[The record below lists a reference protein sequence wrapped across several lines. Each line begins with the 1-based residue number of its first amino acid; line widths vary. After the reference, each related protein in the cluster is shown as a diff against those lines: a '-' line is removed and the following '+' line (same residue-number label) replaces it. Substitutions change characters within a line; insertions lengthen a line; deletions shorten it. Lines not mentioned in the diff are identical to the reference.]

1 MTSLHNA
8 HLMRPGIEFDA
19 GRHHRAKLGFVLLS
33 MEQTIESDMM
43 RLAPEGVGVHFT
55 RATMPNQVTAA
66 NLAEMIDEMS
76 SAAALLA
83 PEAGLDVLCYACT
96 SGSVVMGEDNVRTE
110 LAKGNPKTIPTTLV
124 SGVFAALEALK
135 AKRVVV
141 ATPYLDEVNAIEA
154 DYMIDLGYDVLDIVG
169 LNITDDADMV
179 RVTPDYIRDF
189 AISVDRPD
197 AEAIFVSCGA
207 LRTIDVIDEIEAATG
222 KPVVASNQAMMWH
235 CLRLA
240 GVDDHLD
247 GYGRLFRE
255 F

>member
-66 NLAEMIDEMS
+66 NLAEMIGEMS

-83 PEAGLDVLCYACT
+83 PDAGLDVLCYACT

-110 LAKGNPKTIPTTLV
+110 LAKGNPDAIPTTLV

-154 DYMIDLGYDVLDIVG
+154 DYMTDLGYDVLDIVG

>member
-66 NLAEMIDEMS
+66 NLAEMIGEMS

-83 PEAGLDVLCYACT
+83 PDAGLDVLCYACT

-124 SGVFAALEALK
+124 SGVFAALEVLNT
-135 AKRVVV
+135 KRVVV
-141 ATPYLDEVNAIEA
+141 ATPYLDEVNTIEA
-154 DYMIDLGYDVLDIVG
+154 DYMTDLGYDVLDIVG

-240 GVDDHLD
+240 GVDDRLD
-247 GYGRLFRE
+247 GYGRLFQE